1 MFISSTIEEI
11 IFMGSQNFLRMCVS
25 NIDELSPNHHA
36 CPKISPRLF
45 FVVLFAWCWDKSAFT
60 NCWGYGRLSISFT
73 DQTETVAQLVRKCTP
88 FLLLLTT
95 TSICYLICCVLKY
108 LLCLCMSKINKV
120 IHCHGRAYH
129 CQITHL
135 FVLDYCFHNKLSCLD
150 NRSSEGW
157 GSTLHRSIVGLLIYN
172 VSN

>member
-1 MFISSTIEEI
+1 LFLINTTCSFLQQLKKLSSWEAKISYECVYLILMNYLLI
-11 IFMGSQNFLRMCVS
+11 IMHALKYR
-25 NIDELSPNHHA
+25 HA
-36 CPKISPRLF
+36 CSLLF
-45 FVVLFAWCWDKSAFT
+45 CLLDAGINLPLRTGEESQGR
-60 NCWGYGRLSISFT
+60 GYGRLSISFT

-95 TSICYLICCVLKY
+95 TSIYYLICCVLKY

-129 CQITHL
+129 CRITHL

-150 NRSSEGW
+150 NRSSEG
-157 GSTLHRSIVGLLIYN
+157 
-172 VSN
+172 